1 MDVDVIVVGAGP
13 AGSTAAREIAQ
24 RGHRVLL
31 LDRADFPRDKACGG
45 GVSAK
50 TKALFPFDLSPV
62 VEHVATG
69 VILGSPRSGAVTREV
84 GEPVLYMTQ
93 RRRLDAFLVDRAVE
107 AGVDF
112 VKRQVVRSVEAR
124 PNGTYAVRTEDHERQ
139 PVIHTARVV
148 VGADGANGVVGRSIG
163 LDRPLAHGVALEG
176 NLPCP
181 DGIPEWLRGRVA
193 IDVALIP
200 GGYGWLF
207 PKGDHINIGV
217 GGWAHAGPKL
227 RDALDGY
234 VRSYGWDPADLQDEV
249 GHQLPLQRSGMAV
262 ARGGV
267 ALVGDAA
274 GLVEPL
280 LGEGM
285 YGAVESARVLAP
297 IVHRYLTGAATDL
310 SEYQEAM
317 HHDLWPDLERAGYL
331 ADILHAWPGP
341 LLAVAGRSERVWWAV
356 TALMDAGRAARPR
369 TWGTRVG
376 DAAVRVV
383 ASLARIVLRRRHPLP
398 T

>member
-24 RGHRVLL
+24 RGHHVLL

-50 TKALFPFDLSPV
+50 TRALLPFDLSPV

-69 VILGSPRSGAVTREV
+69 VIFGSPRTGTVTREV

-93 RRRLDAFLVDRAVE
+93 RRRFDAFLVDRAVE
-107 AGVDF
+107 AGVEF
-112 VKRQVVRSVEAR
+112 VERQVVRAVEAR
-124 PNGTYAVRTEDHERQ
+124 PDGTYEVRTEDHEHH
-139 PVIHTARVV
+139 PVSHTARVV
-148 VGADGANGVVGRSIG
+148 VGADGANGVVGRSVG
-163 LDRPLAHGVALEG
+163 LEPPFTHGVALEG

-181 DGIPEWLRGRVA
+181 DGIPEWLRGHVA

-234 VRSYGWDPADLQDEV
+234 IRAYGWDPSDLRDEV

-262 ARGGV
+262 VSGGV

-274 GLVEPL
+274 GMVEPL

-285 YGAVESARVLAP
+285 YGAVQSASVLAP
-297 IVHRYLTGAATDL
+297 IAHRYLTGAAADL
-310 SEYQEAM
+310 SEYQMAM
-317 HHDLWPDLERAGYL
+317 QRDLWPDLERAGYL

-341 LLAVAGRSERVWWAV
+341 LLTVAGRSERVWWAV
-356 TALMDAGRAARPR
+356 AALMDAGRAARPDS
-369 TWGTRVG
+369 WGTRLG
-376 DAAVRVV
+376 DASVRGL
-383 ASLARIVLRRRHPLP
+383 ASLARFVLRRRHLVPA
-398 T
+398 

>member
-13 AGSTAAREIAQ
+13 AGSTASREIAQ
-24 RGHRVLL
+24 LGHRVLL

-50 TKALFPFDLSPV
+50 TMGLLPFDLSPV
-62 VEHVATG
+62 VEHIATG
-69 VILGSPRSGAVTREV
+69 VILGSPRTGTVTREV
-84 GEPVLYMTQ
+84 GVPVLYMTQ

-107 AGVDF
+107 AGVEF
-112 VKRQVVRSVEAR
+112 VERQVVRSVEAR
-124 PNGTYAVRTEDHERQ
+124 PDGTYDVRTVDEERR
-139 PVIHTARVV
+139 PVSHTARVV
-148 VGADGANGVVGRSIG
+148 VGADGANGVVGRSVG
-163 LDRPLAHGVALEG
+163 LDRPLTHGVALEG

-181 DGIPEWLRGRVA
+181 DGIPDWLRGHVA

-207 PKGDHINIGV
+207 PKEDHINIGV
-217 GGWAHAGPKL
+217 GGWAHTGPKL
-227 RDALDGY
+227 RDTLDAY
-234 VRSYGWDPADLQDEV
+234 VRSYGWDPRALRDEV

-285 YGAVESARVLAP
+285 YGAVQSGHVLAP
-297 IVHRYLTGAATDL
+297 IVHRYLTGAAADL
-310 SEYQEAM
+310 SEYQDVM
-317 HHDLWPDLERAGYL
+317 HRELWPDLERAGYL

-356 TALMDAGRAARPR
+356 AALMDAGRVARPH
-369 TWGTRVG
+369 TWGTRLG
-376 DAAVRVV
+376 DAAVRGL
-383 ASLARIVLRRRHPLP
+383 ASLARVVLRRRHPLP
-398 T
+398 A